1 VVGHIMRAHGI
12 RGEVAVRART
22 DVPERRFAVGNV
34 LYCDHPEVPE
44 LVIAAAR
51 PHSDRMLVTFEGVS
65 DRAVAE
71 ALQGSVLSID
81 ADQIGSASGGTDD
94 GDEETWWD
102 HELVGLAAR
111 TVDGEELGTVTAV
124 LHNPGGELLAI
135 ARVGGR
141 ELLVPFVRA
150 IVPTVDPAGGF
161 VIVDPP
167 PGLLEL

>member
-1 VVGHIMRAHGI
+1 MRAHGI

-34 LYCDHPEVPE
+34 LYCDHPEVSE
-44 LVIAAAR
+44 LVITAAR
-51 PHSDRMLVTFEGVS
+51 PHSDRMLVSFAGVG

-81 ADQIGSASGGTDD
+81 ADQIGSASSEADD
-94 GDEETWWD
+94 GDEEAWWD

-111 TVDGEELGTVTAV
+111 TVDGEELGAVTQVA
-124 LHNPGGELLAI
+124 HNPGGELLVI
-135 ARVGGR
+135 TRPGGR
-141 ELLVPFVRA
+141 ELLVPFVRS
-150 IVPTVDPAGGF
+150 IVPTVDPAGGL

>member
-1 VVGHIMRAHGI
+1 MRAHGI

-34 LYCDHPEVPE
+34 LYCDHPEVPQ
-44 LVIAAAR
+44 LVITAAR
-51 PHSDRMLVTFEGVS
+51 QHSDRMLVSFEGVA

-81 ADQIGSASGGTDD
+81 ADQIGPADD
-94 GDEETWWD
+94 AGEDDPEAWWD

-111 TVDGEELGTVTAV
+111 TVDGEDLGTVTQVA
-124 LHNPGGELLAI
+124 HNPGGELLVV
-135 ARVGGR
+135 ARPGGR
-141 ELLVPFVRA
+141 ELLVPFVRS

-161 VIVDPP
+161 VIIDPP

>member
-1 VVGHIMRAHGI
+1 MRAHGL
-12 RGEVAVRART
+12 RGEVAVRVRS
-22 DVPERRFAVGNV
+22 DVPERRFAVGKV

-44 LVIAAAR
+44 LVVAAAR
-51 PHSDRMLVTFEGVS
+51 PHSDRMLVSFEGVA
-65 DRAVAE
+65 DRSVAE
-71 ALQGSVLSID
+71 ALQGSVLWID
-81 ADQIGSASGGTDD
+81 ADQIGSASGEA
-94 GDEETWWD
+94 GDEGDDAEAWWD

-111 TVDGEELGTVTAV
+111 TVDGQALGIVAEV
-124 LHNPGGELLAI
+124 VHNPGGELLAI
-135 ARVGGR
+135 AREGGR